1 MKRILD
7 LMVLC
12 ILSLLLISGYSLGK
26 SKKQAKKNEN
36 MSKQTTMQNDPDYAK
51 SMGYYRYAE
60 KNIIT
65 DKSKDE
71 SYKGKFYGQN
81 DMGKSSSN
89 MAKPNMKMLPSHK
102 KMMSSNNMMNN
113 SKQKMGKEKTK
124 WSSAKSKVNKDLK
137 KKTN

>member
-26 SKKQAKKNEN
+26 SEKQAKKNEN

-81 DMGKSSSN
+81 NMGESSSN
-89 MAKPNMKMLPSHK
+89 MLPSHK

-124 WSSAKSKVNKDLK
+124 WSSAKSKVKKDLK